1 MENGLLFDASS
12 VIYALKRRNLKVL
25 EDNYLQWLTVYEVIN
40 ALWKEAYLVSSLS
53 EEEVLEILGIFQ
65 KSLEFMT
72 ILDPRPYELEIFKTA
87 VKLGLTAYDSSYV
100 VLAKEK
106 NLELVTEDSE
116 LRERAKKL
124 IDVVSLDQVI
134 RRSPT

>member
-1 MENGLLFDASS
+1 MPKG
-12 VIYALKRRNLKVL
+12 
-25 EDNYLQWLTVYEVIN
+25 NYLQWLTVYEVIN
-40 ALWKEAYLVSSLS
+40 ALWKEAHLVGSLR
-53 EEEVLEILGIFQ
+53 EEEVLEILRIFQ
-65 KSLEFMT
+65 KALEFMT

-124 IDVVSLDQVI
+124 INVVSLDQVI
-134 RRSPT
+134 WGSPT